1 MLETAA
7 PWLDFF
13 RIPKKGCEDSFGKP
27 LQKMC
32 LELHHDRY
40 TPRKS
45 EYIFSC
51 FLVMKLVPT
60 VSLEAYIIMATTF

>member
-1 MLETAA
+1 
-7 PWLDFF
+7 
-13 RIPKKGCEDSFGKP
+13 
-27 LQKMC
+27 MC

-60 VSLEAYIIMATTF
+60 VALEAYIIMATHSDRFTTKNQ